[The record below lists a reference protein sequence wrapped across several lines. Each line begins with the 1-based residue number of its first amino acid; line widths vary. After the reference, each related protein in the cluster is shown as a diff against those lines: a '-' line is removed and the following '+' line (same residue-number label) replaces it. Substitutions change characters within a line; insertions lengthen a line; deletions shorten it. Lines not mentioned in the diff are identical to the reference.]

1 MPVDPLPHHGAHRME
16 RRYWTLDE
24 NSNPVKV
31 RNAVEWA
38 RGFDEDKRRVASS
51 EIADV
56 RVSTHG
62 RPLDRRPL

>member
-1 MPVDPLPHHGAHRME
+1 
-16 RRYWTLDE
+16 LDE
-24 NSNPVKV
+24 NRNPVKV

-38 RGFDEDKRRVASS
+38 RWFDDDKHRVALS
-51 EIADV
+51 EIGDV

>member
-1 MPVDPLPHHGAHRME
+1 MPVDLIRHHGAHCME
-16 RRYWTLDE
+16 RRYWTSDE